1 MANTILV
8 IDDELDILTLAIA
21 RLETSGYNVLK
32 AETAEEGLAILK
44 KKRPDLILLDILLPG
59 MQGDELCRMLKKDSR
74 LKSIPVILFTAS
86 IVRVPAK
93 IKEIG
98 ADDYIIKPF
107 EPDMLIY
114 KIKRLI
120 DHIPGI
126 VR

>member
-59 MQGDELCRMLKKDSR
+59 MQGDELCRILKKDSG

-86 IVRVPAK
+86 IVRVQAK

>member
-59 MQGDELCRMLKKDSR
+59 MHGDELCRMLKKDSG